1 MVATLAWS
9 LLGNSIKVQMWNV
22 LDMRSLDD
30 SKVRKGWFVDF
41 CWFLVASCRVW
52 MTKWMG
58 DKSRQD

>member
-1 MVATLAWS
+1 MVAT

-41 CWFLVASCRVW
+41 CWLRVACV
-52 MTKWMG
+52 
-58 DKSRQD
+58 DD